1 MKQAKLTTLPVAS
14 INLDVENPRIKQ
26 FLEIYKGEITGEQ
39 IALAL
44 SDSGSGDSSTTYRT
58 LRESIKTSKGIIHP
72 IVVNKEQDGTYTVIE
87 GNTRVQIYKDFQKAG
102 SEGNWDNIIA
112 LVYEGLSEFEKH
124 EIRLQS
130 HLVGP
135 REWDPYSKAKYLWQL
150 SEVEMLPMP
159 TIISMCGGRKNEIE
173 KSIDAYVYMER
184 FYRAYVQTKP
194 YYDYDTRNFSK
205 FAEYQNSRVKN
216 SIIQAGYS
224 EDQFAVWVAEDN
236 VDKALKV
243 RLIPQVLKNEE
254 AHAVF
259 RKQNLTEAE
268 KVLNAAQLADDDLSK
283 YTYEVLCQALYNK
296 LVDFKVTEVVNLAT
310 DPAYENKRY
319 ALASLEEQLRFIL
332 EEIQAKEN

>member
-224 EDQFAVWVAEDN
+224 EEQFAVWVAEDN

-254 AHAVF
+254 AHAAF

-283 YTYEVLCQALYNK
+283 YPYEVLCQALYNK

-332 EEIQAKEN
+332 DEIQAKEN

>member
-283 YTYEVLCQALYNK
+283 YPYEVLCQALYNK

>member
-194 YYDYDTRNFSK
+194 YYDYDTRNYSK

-283 YTYEVLCQALYNK
+283 YPYEVLCQALYNK

>member
-44 SDSGSGDSSTTYRT
+44 SDSGSGESSTTYRT

-283 YTYEVLCQALYNK
+283 YPYEVLCQALYNK